1 MLRWSMLANEGM
13 NVMPPP
19 MLASQGH
26 CDSDS
31 SVERWPY
38 ELDPVLPGGRRER
51 VGLLGSARQPGSG
64 RCARPLGRAADARA
78 RRARRRPPRAITSQR
93 APSRYLLLNHRL
105 ARRIV
110 EAHGDWLDEVERE
123 LG

>member
-1 MLRWSMLANEGM
+1 
-13 NVMPPP
+13 MPRP

-31 SVERWPY
+31 SVERWPD
-38 ELDPVLPGGRRER
+38 ELDPVLAGGRREG
-51 VGLLGSARQPGSG
+51 VGEQAVLDSLRALREELADLYAR
-64 RCARPLGRAADARA
+64 LDAAE
-78 RRARRRPPRAITSQR
+78 AIAATI
-93 APSRYLLLNHRL
+93 PSRERYLLLNHRL